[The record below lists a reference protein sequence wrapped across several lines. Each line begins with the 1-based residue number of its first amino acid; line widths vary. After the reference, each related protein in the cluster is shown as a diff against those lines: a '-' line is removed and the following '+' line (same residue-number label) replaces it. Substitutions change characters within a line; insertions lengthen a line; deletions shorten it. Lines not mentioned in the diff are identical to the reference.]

1 MEPITTNSSKI
12 FLTEERKEQVK
23 GILKVTLCAL
33 AALAIFAGL
42 IVLTIAFPHIMVP
55 IDIALVSGLAL
66 GYLFMRT
73 FEQPSEKPTCRSCFE
88 FLKRY

>member
-1 MEPITTNSSKI
+1 MEPITTISSKI
-12 FLTEERKEQVK
+12 FPTKEKKEQAK

-33 AALAIFAGL
+33 MALAIFAGF
-42 IVLTIAFPHIMVP
+42 IALTIAFPHIMVP
-55 IDIALVSGLAL
+55 IDIALVSGGLV
-66 GYLFMRT
+66 GYLFMRA